1 MRHPNTGCGGKMTVH
16 GFRRICLGATV
27 KSDTPDFENSKDPLV
42 DPKRREVL
50 KTGGG
55 VLALAAAVGIIK
67 PGEALAQE
75 WNKAAFDTK
84 SVAET
89 VKALGG
95 GASTP
100 SSAIEI
106 TAPDIAENGAV
117 VPVAVESRLPRTQA
131 IAILVEKN
139 PNTLSAE
146 FEIPA
151 GTDPFVSTRVKMAET
166 SNVYALVI
174 ADGKYFHAVKEIKVT
189 IGGCGG

>member
-1 MRHPNTGCGGKMTVH
+1 MD
-16 GFRRICLGATV
+16 A
-27 KSDTPDFENSKDPLV
+27 
-42 DPKRREVL
+42 KRREVL

-55 VLALAAAVGIIK
+55 VLALAAAAGIIK

-95 GASTP
+95 GGSTP
-100 SSAIEI
+100 SGSVEI

-117 VPVAVESRLPRTQA
+117 VPIAVESKLPRTQA
-131 IAILVEKN
+131 IAILIEKN
-139 PNTLSAE
+139 PNTLSAD
-146 FEIPA
+146 FDIPA

-166 SNVYALVI
+166 SNIYALVI
-174 ADGKYFHAVKEIKVT
+174 ADGQYFHAVGDLQHLRARHRGRPVLP
-189 IGGCGG
+189 CGQGNQGHHRRLRGLIWRTQCASAPAWPETRSK

>member
-1 MRHPNTGCGGKMTVH
+1 V
-16 GFRRICLGATV
+16 FRRIRLAATV
-27 KSDTPDFENSKDPLV
+27 KSRFPDTGISQGKLV
-42 DPKRREVL
+42 DAKRREVL

-55 VLALAAAVGIIK
+55 VLALAAAAGIIK

-75 WNKAAFDTK
+75 WNKAAFETK

-95 GASTP
+95 GGSTP

-117 VPVAVESRLPRTQA
+117 VPIAVESKLPKTQA
-131 IAILVEKN
+131 IAILIEKN

-146 FEIPA
+146 FDIPS
-151 GTDPFVSTRVKMAET
+151 GTDPFVSTRVKMGET

-174 ADGKYFHAVKEIKVT
+174 ADGKYFHATKEIKVT